1 MIREIISNEW
11 FVILIIINLIILAF
25 TKFSFTK
32 RFHDYLWVLGNSKYL
47 KVYAREQKFI
57 DQFEGLLFL
66 NLSISLSIFIFICY
80 GVFVEIQV
88 FALDTF
94 IKIWLCLNVL
104 LIIKTSVER
113 LVGRVFDIEILINSY
128 IFQKT
133 VFRNYVGL
141 FLIPL
146 NIILLFAFEPS
157 PFLLYIV
164 FVLASLILFTGFITS
179 FKAHQKTIIN
189 NLFYFILYLCALEI
203 APYVILYGIF
213 ITNSN

>member
-25 TKFSFTK
+25 TKFYFTK

-94 IKIWLCLNVL
+94 IKIW
-104 LIIKTSVER
+104 
-113 LVGRVFDIEILINSY
+113 
-128 IFQKT
+128 
-133 VFRNYVGL
+133 
-141 FLIPL
+141 
-146 NIILLFAFEPS
+146 
-157 PFLLYIV
+157 
-164 FVLASLILFTGFITS
+164 
-179 FKAHQKTIIN
+179 
-189 NLFYFILYLCALEI
+189 
-203 APYVILYGIF
+203 
-213 ITNSN
+213 